1 MPFDMEMEEYE
12 EELEY
17 RKQNQGKS
25 PQQVQFSNIMAGGS
39 MIVMIVVIIISWLW
53 KIIN

>member
-39 MIVMIVVIIISWLW
+39 MIVMIVVIMISWLW